1 MNGSF
6 HPTSHSQTEAKLS
19 FSLAIINKQRK
30 TRTKRKQRTKYLI
43 AEIEQ
48 ISQKL
53 NKYIL
58 KVI

>member
-6 HPTSHSQTEAKLS
+6 HPTSHSQTEAKSS
-19 FSLAIINKQRK
+19 FLLAIINKQRK